1 MIRRNRRL
9 REVPMLNTASLPDL
23 IFTVLFFFMIV
34 THMRTTT
41 SKVQYALPQGTEL
54 KRLVKK
60 SAVTYIYIGRDM
72 PKTTRETS
80 TVVSPN
86 TSTASSMDVSAYKV
100 QLNNRVGT
108 IDEVASFV
116 ANEKKRMNPDDQVK
130 MTVSIKA
137 DRSTPM
143 YVINAV
149 KRAVRAG
156 GATRINY
163 SAERESDK
171 LKQNRLICC
180 DFHSFALSL
189 QANYIIYKNVT
200 S

>member
-171 LKQNRLICC
+171 LKQ
-180 DFHSFALSL
+180 
-189 QANYIIYKNVT
+189 K
-200 S
+200 

>member
-41 SKVQYALPQGTEL
+41 SKVKYALPQGTEL

-72 PKTTRETS
+72 PETTRETS
-80 TVVSPN
+80 SAVSPN
-86 TSTASSMDVSAYKV
+86 TSSAVSPNTSSASSMDVSAYKV

-171 LKQNRLICC
+171 LKQ
-180 DFHSFALSL
+180 
-189 QANYIIYKNVT
+189 K
-200 S
+200 

>member
-23 IFTVLFFFMIV
+23 IFTVLLLFMIV

-41 SKVQYALPQGTEL
+41 SKVKYALPQGTEL

-60 SAVTYIYIGRDM
+60 SAVTYIYIGRAM
-72 PKTTRETS
+72 PETTRETS
-80 TVVSPN
+80 TVASPNTSSAVSPN
-86 TSTASSMDVSAYKV
+86 TSSASSMDVSAYKV

-108 IDEVASFV
+108 ISEVASFV

-171 LKQNRLICC
+171 LKQ
-180 DFHSFALSL
+180 
-189 QANYIIYKNVT
+189 K
-200 S
+200 

>member
-41 SKVQYALPQGTEL
+41 SKVKYALPQGTEL

-60 SAVTYIYIGRDM
+60 SAVTYIYIGRAM
-72 PKTTRETS
+72 PETTRETS
-80 TVVSPN
+80 TVASPNTSSAVSPN
-86 TSTASSMDVSAYKV
+86 TSSASSMDVSAYKV

-108 IDEVASFV
+108 IGEVASFV

-171 LKQNRLICC
+171 LKQ
-180 DFHSFALSL
+180 
-189 QANYIIYKNVT
+189 K
-200 S
+200 

>member
-60 SAVTYIYIGRDM
+60 SAVTYIYIGRVM
-72 PKTTRETS
+72 PETTRETS

-86 TSTASSMDVSAYKV
+86 TSSASSPNTSSASSMDVSAYKV

-108 IDEVASFV
+108 IGEVASFV

-171 LKQNRLICC
+171 LKQ
-180 DFHSFALSL
+180 
-189 QANYIIYKNVT
+189 K
-200 S
+200 

>member
-41 SKVQYALPQGTEL
+41 SKVKYALPQGTEL

-60 SAVTYIYIGRDM
+60 SAVTYIYIGRAM
-72 PKTTRETS
+72 PETTRGTS

-86 TSTASSMDVSAYKV
+86 TSSAVSPNTSSASSMDVSAYKV

-108 IDEVASFV
+108 IGEVASFV

-171 LKQNRLICC
+171 LKQ
-180 DFHSFALSL
+180 
-189 QANYIIYKNVT
+189 K
-200 S
+200 

>member
-41 SKVQYALPQGTEL
+41 SKVKYALPQGTEL

-60 SAVTYIYIGRDM
+60 SAVTYIYIGRAM
-72 PKTTRETS
+72 PETTRETS

-86 TSTASSMDVSAYKV
+86 TSSASSMDVSAYKV

-108 IDEVASFV
+108 IGEVASFV

-149 KRAVRAG
+149 KKAVRAG

-171 LKQNRLICC
+171 LKQ
-180 DFHSFALSL
+180 
-189 QANYIIYKNVT
+189 K
-200 S
+200 

>member
-41 SKVQYALPQGTEL
+41 SKVKYALPQGTEL

-86 TSTASSMDVSAYKV
+86 TSSASS
-100 QLNNRVGT
+100 
-108 IDEVASFV
+108 
-116 ANEKKRMNPDDQVK
+116 P
-130 MTVSIKA
+130 
-137 DRSTPM
+137 
-143 YVINAV
+143 
-149 KRAVRAG
+149 
-156 GATRINY
+156 
-163 SAERESDK
+163 
-171 LKQNRLICC
+171 
-180 DFHSFALSL
+180 FAALRP
-189 QANYIIYKNVT
+189 
-200 S
+200 

>member
-1 MIRRNRRL
+1 
-9 REVPMLNTASLPDL
+9 
-23 IFTVLFFFMIV
+23 
-34 THMRTTT
+34 
-41 SKVQYALPQGTEL
+41 
-54 KRLVKK
+54 
-60 SAVTYIYIGRDM
+60 
-72 PKTTRETS
+72 
-80 TVVSPN
+80 
-86 TSTASSMDVSAYKV
+86 MDVSAYKV

-163 SAERESDK
+163 SADRESDK
-171 LKQNRLICC
+171 LKQ
-180 DFHSFALSL
+180 
-189 QANYIIYKNVT
+189 K
-200 S
+200 

>member
-41 SKVQYALPQGTEL
+41 SKVKYALPQGTEL

-72 PKTTRETS
+72 PETTRETS
-80 TVVSPN
+80 TVASPNTSSAVSPN
-86 TSTASSMDVSAYKV
+86 TSSASSMDVSAYKV

-108 IDEVASFV
+108 IGEVASFV

-171 LKQNRLICC
+171 LKQ
-180 DFHSFALSL
+180 
-189 QANYIIYKNVT
+189 K
-200 S
+200 

>member
-80 TVVSPN
+80 TVVSHNTSSASSPN
-86 TSTASSMDVSAYKV
+86 TSSAVSPNTSSASSMDVSAYKV

-108 IDEVASFV
+108 IGEVASFV

-171 LKQNRLICC
+171 LKQ
-180 DFHSFALSL
+180 
-189 QANYIIYKNVT
+189 K
-200 S
+200 

>member
-41 SKVQYALPQGTEL
+41 SKVKYALPQGTEL

-80 TVVSPN
+80 TVASPN
-86 TSTASSMDVSAYKV
+86 TSSASSMDVSAYKV

-108 IDEVASFV
+108 IGEVASFV

-171 LKQNRLICC
+171 LKQ
-180 DFHSFALSL
+180 
-189 QANYIIYKNVT
+189 K
-200 S
+200 

>member
-9 REVPMLNTASLPDL
+9 REVPILNTASLPDL

-41 SKVQYALPQGTEL
+41 SKVKYALPQGTEL

-72 PKTTRETS
+72 PETTRETS
-80 TVVSPN
+80 SAASPN
-86 TSTASSMDVSAYKV
+86 TSSASSMDVSAYKV

-171 LKQNRLICC
+171 LKQ
-180 DFHSFALSL
+180 
-189 QANYIIYKNVT
+189 K
-200 S
+200 

>member
-41 SKVQYALPQGTEL
+41 SKVKYALPQGTEL

-80 TVVSPN
+80 TVVSHN
-86 TSTASSMDVSAYKV
+86 TSSAVSHNTSSASSMDVSAYKV

-108 IDEVASFV
+108 IGEVASFV

-171 LKQNRLICC
+171 LKQ
-180 DFHSFALSL
+180 
-189 QANYIIYKNVT
+189 K
-200 S
+200 

>member
-9 REVPMLNTASLPDL
+9 REVPILNTASLPDL

-41 SKVQYALPQGTEL
+41 SKVKYALPQGTEL

-72 PKTTRETS
+72 SKTTRETS
-80 TVVSPN
+80 TVVSHN
-86 TSTASSMDVSAYKV
+86 TSSASSMDVSAYKV

-108 IDEVASFV
+108 IGEVASFV

-130 MTVSIKA
+130 MTLSIKA

-171 LKQNRLICC
+171 LKQ
-180 DFHSFALSL
+180 
-189 QANYIIYKNVT
+189 K
-200 S
+200 

>member
-41 SKVQYALPQGTEL
+41 SKVKYALPQGTEL

-72 PKTTRETS
+72 PETTRETS
-80 TVVSPN
+80 TVVSHNTSSASSPN

-108 IDEVASFV
+108 IGEVASFV

-171 LKQNRLICC
+171 LKQ
-180 DFHSFALSL
+180 
-189 QANYIIYKNVT
+189 K
-200 S
+200 

>member
-41 SKVQYALPQGTEL
+41 SKVKYALPQGTEL

-72 PKTTRETS
+72 PETTRETS
-80 TVVSPN
+80 TVASPN
-86 TSTASSMDVSAYKV
+86 TSSASSPNTSSASSMDVSAYKV

-108 IDEVASFV
+108 IGEVASFV

-171 LKQNRLICC
+171 LKQ
-180 DFHSFALSL
+180 
-189 QANYIIYKNVT
+189 K
-200 S
+200 

>member
-41 SKVQYALPQGTEL
+41 SKVKYALPQGTEL

-60 SAVTYIYIGRDM
+60 SAVTYIYIGRAM
-72 PKTTRETS
+72 PETTRETS
-80 TVVSPN
+80 SAASPN
-86 TSTASSMDVSAYKV
+86 TSSASSMDVSAYKV
-100 QLNNRVGT
+100 QLNNRVGS

-171 LKQNRLICC
+171 LKQ
-180 DFHSFALSL
+180 
-189 QANYIIYKNVT
+189 K
-200 S
+200 

>member
-41 SKVQYALPQGTEL
+41 SKVKYALPQGTEL

-72 PKTTRETS
+72 PETTRETS
-80 TVVSPN
+80 TVASPN
-86 TSTASSMDVSAYKV
+86 TSSAVLPNTSSASSMDVSAYKV

-108 IDEVASFV
+108 IGEVASFV

-171 LKQNRLICC
+171 LKQ
-180 DFHSFALSL
+180 
-189 QANYIIYKNVT
+189 K
-200 S
+200 

>member
-41 SKVQYALPQGTEL
+41 SKVKYALPQGTEL

-86 TSTASSMDVSAYKV
+86 TSSAVLPNTSSASSMDVSAYKV

-108 IDEVASFV
+108 IGEVASFV

-156 GATRINY
+156 GATVEVSRVVFGH
-163 SAERESDK
+163 S
-171 LKQNRLICC
+171 NRYG
-180 DFHSFALSL
+180 DGF
-189 QANYIIYKNVT
+189 
-200 S
+200 

>member
-41 SKVQYALPQGTEL
+41 SKVKYALPQGTEL
-54 KRLVKK
+54 KRLAKK
-60 SAVTYIYIGRDM
+60 SAVTYIYIGRAM
-72 PKTTRETS
+72 PETTRE
-80 TVVSPN
+80 
-86 TSTASSMDVSAYKV
+86 MSAYKV

-108 IDEVASFV
+108 IGEVASFV
-116 ANEKKRMNPDDQVK
+116 ANEKKRMNSDDQVK

-171 LKQNRLICC
+171 LKQ
-180 DFHSFALSL
+180 
-189 QANYIIYKNVT
+189 K
-200 S
+200 

>member
-60 SAVTYIYIGRDM
+60 SAVTYIYIGRAM
-72 PKTTRETS
+72 PETTRE
-80 TVVSPN
+80 
-86 TSTASSMDVSAYKV
+86 MSAYKV

-108 IDEVASFV
+108 IGEVASFV

-130 MTVSIKA
+130 MTVSIMA

-163 SAERESDK
+163 SAERESNK
-171 LKQNRLICC
+171 LKQ
-180 DFHSFALSL
+180 
-189 QANYIIYKNVT
+189 K
-200 S
+200 

>member
-41 SKVQYALPQGTEL
+41 SKVKYALPQGTEL

-80 TVVSPN
+80 TVVLSN
-86 TSTASSMDVSAYKV
+86 TSSASSMDVSAYKV

-171 LKQNRLICC
+171 LKQ
-180 DFHSFALSL
+180 
-189 QANYIIYKNVT
+189 K
-200 S
+200 

>member
-41 SKVQYALPQGTEL
+41 SKVKYALPQGTEL
-54 KRLVKK
+54 KRLAKK
-60 SAVTYIYIGRDM
+60 SAVTYIYIGRAM
-72 PKTTRETS
+72 PKNTRE
-80 TVVSPN
+80 
-86 TSTASSMDVSAYKV
+86 MSAYKV

-108 IDEVASFV
+108 IGEVASFV

-171 LKQNRLICC
+171 LKQ
-180 DFHSFALSL
+180 
-189 QANYIIYKNVT
+189 K
-200 S
+200 

>member
-72 PKTTRETS
+72 PETTRETS
-80 TVVSPN
+80 TVASPN
-86 TSTASSMDVSAYKV
+86 TSSAVLPNTSSASSMDVSAYKV

-108 IDEVASFV
+108 IGEVASFV

-171 LKQNRLICC
+171 LKQ
-180 DFHSFALSL
+180 
-189 QANYIIYKNVT
+189 K
-200 S
+200 

>member
-41 SKVQYALPQGTEL
+41 SKVKYALPQGTEL

-80 TVVSPN
+80 TVASPNTSSAVSPN
-86 TSTASSMDVSAYKV
+86 TSSASSMDVSAYKV

-108 IDEVASFV
+108 IGEVASFV

-171 LKQNRLICC
+171 LKQ
-180 DFHSFALSL
+180 
-189 QANYIIYKNVT
+189 K
-200 S
+200 

>member
-60 SAVTYIYIGRDM
+60 SAVTYIYIGRAM
-72 PKTTRETS
+72 PETTRETS
-80 TVVSPN
+80 TVASPN

-108 IDEVASFV
+108 IGEVASFV
-116 ANEKKRMNPDDQVK
+116 ANEKKHMNPDDQVK

-171 LKQNRLICC
+171 LKQ
-180 DFHSFALSL
+180 
-189 QANYIIYKNVT
+189 K
-200 S
+200 

>member
-9 REVPMLNTASLPDL
+9 REVPILNTASLPDL

-41 SKVQYALPQGTEL
+41 SKVKYALPQGTEL

-80 TVVSPN
+80 TVVSHNTSSAVSPN
-86 TSTASSMDVSAYKV
+86 TSSASSMDVSAYKV

-108 IDEVASFV
+108 IGEVASFV

-171 LKQNRLICC
+171 LKQ
-180 DFHSFALSL
+180 
-189 QANYIIYKNVT
+189 K
-200 S
+200 

>member
-41 SKVQYALPQGTEL
+41 SKVKYALPQGTEL

-80 TVVSPN
+80 SAASPN
-86 TSTASSMDVSAYKV
+86 TSSASSMDVSAYKV

-108 IDEVASFV
+108 IGEVASFV

-149 KRAVRAG
+149 KRAVRVG

-171 LKQNRLICC
+171 LKQ
-180 DFHSFALSL
+180 
-189 QANYIIYKNVT
+189 K
-200 S
+200 

>member
-41 SKVQYALPQGTEL
+41 SKVKYALPQGTEL

-60 SAVTYIYIGRDM
+60 SAVTYIYIGRAM
-72 PKTTRETS
+72 PETTRETS

-86 TSTASSMDVSAYKV
+86 TSSAVSPNTSSASSMDVSAYKV

-108 IDEVASFV
+108 IGEVASFV

-171 LKQNRLICC
+171 LKQ
-180 DFHSFALSL
+180 
-189 QANYIIYKNVT
+189 K
-200 S
+200 

>member
-41 SKVQYALPQGTEL
+41 SKVKYALPQGTEL

-60 SAVTYIYIGRDM
+60 SAVTYIYIGRAM
-72 PKTTRETS
+72 PETTRETS
-80 TVVSPN
+80 SAASPN
-86 TSTASSMDVSAYKV
+86 TSSASSMDVSAYKV

-108 IDEVASFV
+108 IGEVASFV

-171 LKQNRLICC
+171 LKQ
-180 DFHSFALSL
+180 
-189 QANYIIYKNVT
+189 K
-200 S
+200 

>member
-41 SKVQYALPQGTEL
+41 SKVKYALPQGTEL

-72 PKTTRETS
+72 PETTRETS
-80 TVVSPN
+80 SAASPN
-86 TSTASSMDVSAYKV
+86 TSSASSMDVSAYKV

-171 LKQNRLICC
+171 LKQ
-180 DFHSFALSL
+180 
-189 QANYIIYKNVT
+189 K
-200 S
+200 

>member
-41 SKVQYALPQGTEL
+41 SKVKYALPQGTEL
-54 KRLVKK
+54 KRLAKK
-60 SAVTYIYIGRDM
+60 SAVTYIYIGRAM
-72 PKTTRETS
+72 PETTRETS

-86 TSTASSMDVSAYKV
+86 NSSAVLPNTSSASSMDVSAYRV

-108 IDEVASFV
+108 IGEVASFV

-171 LKQNRLICC
+171 LKQ
-180 DFHSFALSL
+180 
-189 QANYIIYKNVT
+189 K
-200 S
+200 

>member
-72 PKTTRETS
+72 PKNTRETS
-80 TVVSPN
+80 TVASPN
-86 TSTASSMDVSAYKV
+86 TSSASSMDVSAYKV

-108 IDEVASFV
+108 IGEVASFV

-171 LKQNRLICC
+171 LKQ
-180 DFHSFALSL
+180 
-189 QANYIIYKNVT
+189 K
-200 S
+200 

>member
-60 SAVTYIYIGRDM
+60 SAVTYIYIGRAM
-72 PKTTRETS
+72 PETTRE
-80 TVVSPN
+80 
-86 TSTASSMDVSAYKV
+86 MSAYKV

-108 IDEVASFV
+108 IGEVASFV

-130 MTVSIKA
+130 MTVSIMA

-171 LKQNRLICC
+171 LKQ
-180 DFHSFALSL
+180 
-189 QANYIIYKNVT
+189 K
-200 S
+200 

>member
-60 SAVTYIYIGRDM
+60 SAVTYIYIGRAM
-72 PKTTRETS
+72 PETTRE
-80 TVVSPN
+80 
-86 TSTASSMDVSAYKV
+86 MSAYKV
-100 QLNNRVGT
+100 QLNNSVGT
-108 IDEVASFV
+108 LGEVARFG
-116 ANEKKRMNPDDQVK
+116 ANERRLMNPDDQVK

-171 LKQNRLICC
+171 LKQ
-180 DFHSFALSL
+180 
-189 QANYIIYKNVT
+189 K
-200 S
+200 